1 MICKDVG
8 YNIEFLVG
16 FPIGGKVGS
25 EVGILIGKEPEFF
38 YDDPKY
44 HATIENIE
52 EKKHFIRKAKMFYFI
67 IDQYVNLT
75 YSNQKPSKLTN
86 QILEKLQRN
95 LNIKDLGSLKMSL
108 KNTKNEI
115 NKFLLYVL
123 ENNK

>member
-1 MICKDVG
+1 
-8 YNIEFLVG
+8 
-16 FPIGGKVGS
+16 
-25 EVGILIGKEPEFF
+25 
-38 YDDPKY
+38 
-44 HATIENIE
+44 
-52 EKKHFIRKAKMFYFI
+52 MFYFI

-75 YSNQKPSKLTN
+75 YSSQKPSRLTN

-95 LNIKDLGSLKMSL
+95 LNIRDLGSLKMNL